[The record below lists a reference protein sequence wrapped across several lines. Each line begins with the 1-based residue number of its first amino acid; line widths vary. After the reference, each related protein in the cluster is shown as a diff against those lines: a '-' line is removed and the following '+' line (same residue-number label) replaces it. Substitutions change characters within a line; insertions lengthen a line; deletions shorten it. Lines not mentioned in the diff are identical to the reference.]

1 MLPSIIYKNRGHFTP
16 KESFGLEGRLNPHL
30 PFRQSQ
36 VCECGRMQQ
45 CYLLRSQMFLHL
57 CLCSVNS
64 YNLFALSK
72 PWHPLEWRWG
82 ESNPCP
88 EQQTLQPL
96 EHFIYYHKSRWMQ
109 VQSIFFVPDRILVDL
124 CIVLKSQGNTNIL
137 PFLGETFTLS
147 VKNKVSPPSKS
158 SFK

>member
-57 CLCSVNS
+57 CLCPVNS

-72 PWHPLEWRWG
+72 PWHPRGWCVFLCYLHNDYTDGG
-82 ESNPCP
+82 EGNRTPVQNNRLCNLLN
-88 EQQTLQPL
+88 TLY
-96 EHFIYYHKSRWMQ
+96 I
-109 VQSIFFVPDRILVDL
+109 SIIFD
-124 CIVLKSQGNTNIL
+124 
-137 PFLGETFTLS
+137 
-147 VKNKVSPPSKS
+147 
-158 SFK
+158 

>member
-57 CLCSVNS
+57 CLCPVNS

-72 PWHPLEWRWG
+72 PWHPRGWCVFLCYLHNDYTDGG
-82 ESNPCP
+82 EGNRTPVQYKFHINFYIVSLLLLIL
-88 EQQTLQPL
+88 QTKL
-96 EHFIYYHKSRWMQ
+96 
-109 VQSIFFVPDRILVDL
+109 FVFP
-124 CIVLKSQGNTNIL
+124 T
-137 PFLGETFTLS
+137 
-147 VKNKVSPPSKS
+147 SK
-158 SFK
+158 